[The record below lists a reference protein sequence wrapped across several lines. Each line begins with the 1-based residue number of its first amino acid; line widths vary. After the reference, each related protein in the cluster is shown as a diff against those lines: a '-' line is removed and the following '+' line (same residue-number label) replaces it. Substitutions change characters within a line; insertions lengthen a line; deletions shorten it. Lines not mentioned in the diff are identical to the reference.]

1 MHSYE
6 DRRTYLDSIKVIGVS
21 VYLLFVGIWLVVS
34 RRIKLEGMGKA
45 FKRFFGRP
53 YAGELRSFRHDDG
66 HSWVVSVPSNLL
78 SDKEAASCLAVFEGD
93 QRLGPGHSPHDE
105 IRRQGNGRFS
115 HWGAQIYLSTSDNS
129 NPMTNGRR
137 YHVREMSS

>member
-1 MHSYE
+1 MSSYE
-6 DRRTYLDSIKVIGVS
+6 DRPSYLHSIRVIGVS
-21 VYLLFVGIWLVVS
+21 VYLLFVGFWLVVS
-34 RRIKLEGMGKA
+34 RRIKVGGVAKVL
-45 FKRFFGRP
+45 KRFFGRP
-53 YAGELRSFRHDDG
+53 YAGEIRDFRHDDG
-66 HSWVVSVPSNLL
+66 YSWVASVPSNLL
-78 SDKEAASCLAVFEGD
+78 SDEEAASCLVVFEDD

-105 IRRQGNGRFS
+105 IRRQGYGRFS

>member
-1 MHSYE
+1 MYSYQ
-6 DRRTYLDSIKVIGVS
+6 DRRTYLHTIRVICVS

-34 RRIKLEGMGKA
+34 RRIKVGGGNKA
-45 FKRFFGRP
+45 LKRFFSRP
-53 YAGELRSFRHDDG
+53 YAGDLRGFRHDDG
-66 HSWVVSVPSNLL
+66 HSWVASVPSNLL
-78 SDKEAASCLAVFEGD
+78 SDEEAASCLAVFEDD

-105 IRRQGNGRFS
+105 IRRQGNGKFS

-137 YHVREMSS
+137 YHVREMRS